1 MQNDGSSISARP
13 DSSQQPKRNR
23 LPSSLP
29 TNEELLRNS
38 SRGVTGRPTVSPPRR
53 GNQLGSFVSGS
64 QTHQV
69 PSTVA
74 SYVATQNDGTGISAG
89 PDSFQQIKRTR
100 SPSSSPTNED
110 LSGNYSQGVT
120 GRSALFPSGWGSQA
134 RSPVKETNSHT
145 QEGPSSLGTH
155 VGSHTGGT
163 RLQANLSNQVLRQ
176 NRDPPFPSKNE
187 AFNGKSH
194 PIQDANTTTERE
206 LQAKAKRL
214 ARFSVELSQSV
225 QNADD
230 LKKHKSSG
238 NRHDQSPVHRRK
250 FVPEH
255 PLEAAGDFSNG
266 SILPDSEDLLS
277 SHAIIGLCPDMCP
290 DSEREERERKGDL
303 DKYERL
309 DGDRNQTTEFLAVKK
324 YNRTA
329 EREADLIRPMPVLQK
344 TVDYLLDLLNQP
356 YDNRFLGMY
365 NFLWDRMRAI
375 RMDLRMQ
382 HIFNRRAI
390 TMLEQMI
397 RLHIIA
403 MHELCE
409 YTKGEGFSE
418 GFDAH
423 LNIEQMNK
431 TSVELF
437 QMYDDHRKKG
447 IDMPSEK
454 EFRGYY
460 ALLKLDKHP
469 GYKVEPAELS
479 LDLAKMTPEIR
490 QAMEVLFAR
499 EVARA
504 CRTGNFIAF
513 FRLAR
518 KATYLQACLMH
529 AHFSKLRTQALASL
543 HSGLQNNQGI
553 PITHVRKWLGMEE
566 EDIEDLL
573 EYHGFSVKEF
583 EESYMFK
590 EGPFL
595 NSDSDY
601 PTKCSKLVHLK
612 RSRSILDDVVSS
624 NYVVKLPVKEPKHF
638 PEKMAKIERK
648 AVEFVEMKDSADV
661 VDEDMPDFES
671 NTTPR
676 DGSAVQSMLKT
687 STDHHLGNVSFEPWV
702 IPEVVY
708 PETPPSM
715 VGRVSS
721 PVSGANLNDFL
732 RRNMPSSVKEMPLVG
747 RDSTPVS
754 NAFWTDSLE
763 RNMPS
768 SVKETPLQTLPGD
781 LSQVERNQ
789 GLLLDTVLLE
799 DSETQEEVIKQLENK
814 ESVDY
819 PEELEGEKALAIQ
832 QEAEAFQ
839 AKLKLILRIWK
850 RHSSKRRELREQR
863 KLAADAALNLLSLGP
878 PFRPSKTESNIV
890 GELNIDHIVK
900 ERHEIQRRLWS
911 RLNVAEVVE
920 GILRERNPNAKCL
933 CWKLLVCFQMNDTGR
948 NGSLQRSQINH
959 FAGRWLLNKLMGVRK
974 EVDDE
979 LLVTLPGVS
988 IWKKWSSRLSG
999 SHPTCCLSVIRDIEV
1014 DKSDDTAAGAS
1025 SVLFLVSESIP
1036 LEIQKVQLH
1045 NLIMSL
1051 PCGSRL
1057 PLLILS
1063 GMLGEEDHDPSLR
1076 VVNGL
1081 GLHDMDEARIK
1092 SFSIKF
1098 LTKDQSMEHAD
1109 EFFSDDNLGE
1119 GLQWLARQSP
1129 PQPDLLRVKT
1139 REVVLTHL
1147 NASLEVLDK
1156 MNVSEVSPNHCIS
1169 VFNEALDQSVEEV
1182 TCAAD
1187 TNPACWPCPEIDML
1201 EESSNEHKAVNWF
1214 LPSIGWSSAARV
1226 EPIKIAINGCKLP
1239 LFPDDLSWLDRDLH
1253 TGKEVQDQK
1262 LELEKCLTRYLTQ
1275 SSKMMEWTLAAR
1287 ESNVMV
1293 QKGARLVLH
1302 DSCYHIV
1309 PRWVVIFWRVFNW
1322 KLMNL
1327 SSGIFSV
1334 AYVLEHEHESSLKE
1348 NSMVTSQ
1355 VETPELEIVDNLRYQ
1370 NDTLPPYFLS
1380 QLSLD
1385 EMIEVG
1391 CNSLP
1396 SWRDRSESDPVH
1408 HLSAMEAN
1416 VNLAVEA
1423 TTASDLVEDVQ
1434 IPRQDGEF
1442 AETGDTYTSDELNY
1456 SNREVAVV
1464 RKEKEQADRLSKLLE
1479 HCNLLQDMI
1488 DEKLSIY
1495 F

>member
-1 MQNDGSSISARP
+1 MKLSMECPIPFKMQIP
-13 DSSQQPKRNR
+13 
-23 LPSSLP
+23 
-29 TNEELLRNS
+29 LLRVLLSRAAVSHPRSSKVNS
-38 SRGVTGRPTVSPPRR
+38 QTYWRPSPPAQNINVEAD
-53 GNQLGSFVSGS
+53 GVKSTTF
-64 QTHQV
+64 HV
-69 PSTVA
+69 P
-74 SYVATQNDGTGISAG
+74 
-89 PDSFQQIKRTR
+89 KRTR
-100 SPSSSPTNED
+100 SPPVPSSDENILGDSSS
-110 LSGNYSQGVT
+110 
-120 GRSALFPSGWGSQA
+120 
-134 RSPVKETNSHT
+134 T
-145 QEGPSSLGTH
+145 Q
-155 VGSHTGGT
+155 
-163 RLQANLSNQVLRQ
+163 
-176 NRDPPFPSKNE
+176 
-187 AFNGKSH
+187 FNT
-194 PIQDANTTTERE
+194 DRE

-214 ARFSVELSQSV
+214 ARFSVELRQPV
-225 QNADD
+225 PNADD
-230 LKKHKSSG
+230 LKKPKSSG
-238 NRHDQSPVHRRK
+238 NRHDQALVDRRK
-250 FVPEH
+250 FVLEH
-255 PLEAAGDFSNG
+255 PFEAEGDFSNA
-266 SILPDSEDLLS
+266 SILPDSEGLSS

-309 DGDRNQTTEFLAVKK
+309 DGDRNQTTQFLAVKK

-344 TVDYLLDLLNQP
+344 TVDYLLALLGQP
-356 YDNRFLGMY
+356 HDVRFLGMY

-447 IDMPSEK
+447 IDVPTQK

-490 QAMEVLFAR
+490 QAPEVLFAR

-529 AHFSKLRTQALASL
+529 AHFSKLRTQAFASL

-566 EDIEDLL
+566 EDIENLL

-612 RSRSILDDVVSS
+612 RSRRILDDVVSP
-624 NYVVKLPVKEPKHF
+624 NYVVKLPVKESKQVF
-638 PEKMAKIERK
+638 PEKTDEIQRK
-648 AVEFVEMKDSADV
+648 AVQFVEMKDSSVV
-661 VDEDMPDFES
+661 VDEEMPDFES
-671 NTTPR
+671 NPTPR
-676 DGSAVQSMLKT
+676 DGSAVQSTLKT
-687 STDHHLGNVSFEPWV
+687 STDHHLGNVSFEPLDV
-702 IPEVVY
+702 PEVLY
-708 PETPPSM
+708 PENPPSM

-721 PVSGANLNDFL
+721 PVSGAYLTDVM
-732 RRNMPSSVKEMPLVG
+732 RRNMPSSVKEMPLVS
-747 RDSTPVS
+747 RDNTPVS

-763 RNMPS
+763 KHMPS
-768 SVKETPLQTLPGD
+768 SVKEPPLQILPGD
-781 LSQVERNQ
+781 LSQVERYQ
-789 GLLLDTVLLE
+789 GSLFDTVLE
-799 DSETQEEVIKQLENK
+799 DSATQEEVIKHLENK
-814 ESVDY
+814 ESRVY
-819 PEELEGEKALAIQ
+819 PEELEGEKAIAIQ
-832 QEAEAFQ
+832 QEAEALL

-850 RHSSKRRELREQR
+850 RRSSKQRELREQR
-863 KLAADAALNLLSLGP
+863 KLAADAALNLLSFGP
-878 PFRPSKTESNIV
+878 PLRPRKTESNIV

-920 GILRERNPNAKCL
+920 GILRERNPDAKCC
-933 CWKLLVCFQMNDTGR
+933 CWKLLVCFQMNGTGR
-948 NGSLQRSQINH
+948 NGSLQKSQINH

-979 LLVTLPGVS
+979 LLVSLPGVS
-988 IWKKWSSRLSG
+988 IWKKWSTRLSR
-999 SHPTCCLSVIRDIEV
+999 SLPTCCLSVIRDIEV

-1036 LEIQKVQLH
+1036 LELQKVKLH

-1063 GMLGEEDHDPSLR
+1063 GMLGEEVHDPSLR

-1081 GLHDMDEARIK
+1081 GLNDMDETRIK

-1098 LTKDQSMEHAD
+1098 LTKDQSMEHVD
-1109 EFFSDDNLGE
+1109 EFFSDDKLRE
-1119 GLQWLARQSP
+1119 GLQWLAGQSP
-1129 PQPDLLRVKT
+1129 PQPDLLRLKT
-1139 REVVLTHL
+1139 RELVLTHL

-1156 MNVSEVSPNHCIS
+1156 MNVSDASANHCIS
-1169 VFNEALDQSVEEV
+1169 VFNEALDRSAEEV

-1187 TNPACWPCPEIDML
+1187 INPVCWPCPEMDML

-1214 LPSIGWSSAARV
+1214 LPSIGWSSTARV
-1226 EPIKIAINGCKLP
+1226 EPIKFAINGCKLP

-1253 TGKEVQDQK
+1253 TGKEVEDQK
-1262 LELEKCLTRYLTQ
+1262 LELEKSLTRYLSQ
-1275 SSKMMEWTLAAR
+1275 SSKMMGWTLAAR

-1293 QKGARLVLH
+1293 QNGAQLVLH

-1309 PRWVVIFWRVFNW
+1309 PRWVVIFQRVFNW
-1322 KLMNL
+1322 QLMNL

-1334 AYVLEHEHESSLKE
+1334 AYVLEHQHEPSLKE
-1348 NSMVTSQ
+1348 HGMVTSQ
-1355 VETPELEIVDNLRYQ
+1355 VETPSLEIVDYSRYQ
-1370 NDTLPPYFLS
+1370 EDTLPPCFHS

-1385 EMIEVG
+1385 EMLEVG
-1391 CNSLP
+1391 YNSLP
-1396 SWRDRSESDPVH
+1396 SWRDQSESERVH
-1408 HLSAMEAN
+1408 HLSVMEDN
-1416 VNLAVEA
+1416 GSIAVDV
-1423 TTASDLVEDVQ
+1423 TTSSDLMEDVQ
-1434 IPRQDGEF
+1434 IPRRDGEF
-1442 AETGDTYTSDELNY
+1442 AETDDTCTSVELNY
-1456 SNREVAVV
+1456 SNSEVVV
-1464 RKEKEQADRLSKLLE
+1464 FNKDKKQADRLSKLLE
-1479 HCNLLQDMI
+1479 QCNLVQDMI